1 MYKLLIFLKVFD
13 DNNLLIHFK
22 DITLK
27 LLSQLAGEEV
37 KIAKVENSLM
47 LDNRF
52 DFYCEVSAESKDKM
66 DEKMNSTAGKE
77 LMRDMADFHKNIN
90 FVFINYEGLE

>member
-1 MYKLLIFLKVFD
+1 MYKLLIFLKVS
-13 DNNLLIHFK
+13 NENELLIHFK

-52 DFYCEVSAESKDKM
+52 DFYCEISAESKDKM
-66 DEKMNSTAGKE
+66 DEKMNSTSGKE
-77 LMRDMADFHKNIN
+77 LMRDLADFHKNIN